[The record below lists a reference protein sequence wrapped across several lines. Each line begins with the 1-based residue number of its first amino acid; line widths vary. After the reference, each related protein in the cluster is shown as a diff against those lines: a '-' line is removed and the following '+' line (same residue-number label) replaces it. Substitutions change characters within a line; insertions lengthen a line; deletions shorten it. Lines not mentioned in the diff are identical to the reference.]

1 MSFCAYRISLI
12 GNQDNPYHF
21 AGTNQNGQVVE
32 EKWDNGLNRVL
43 TGSVWSFF
51 KYKTDP
57 KKDSKY
63 IVSLGLGDVSNY
75 FTDSR
80 VVTLNR
86 KYDQGAISWEF
97 VSSDKS
103 DKKKFKGKV
112 LLGQIRYEW
121 LHKIGFGRKTGILS
135 VDSVSLTYTDGDS
148 YYTSVIGLPKGTDTE
163 FLANDILHRA
173 CKYRLAMKDTK
184 SGHDIDFFRM
194 YSESGKIGNATD
206 PKETPSIILPNCYT
220 APLGEQ
226 FRPDI
231 V

>member
-1 MSFCAYRISLI
+1 MSFCAYRIALI
-12 GNQDNPYHF
+12 GNQENPYYF
-21 AGTNQNGQVVE
+21 AGTNQNGQIVE

-43 TGSVWSFF
+43 KGSQWTFL

-57 KKDSKY
+57 KKDSKI

-86 KYDQGAISWEF
+86 KYDQGSISWEF

-112 LLGQIRYEW
+112 LLGQVRYEW
-121 LHKIGFGRKTGILS
+121 LHKIAFSRKTGVFSI
-135 VDSVSLTYTDGDS
+135 DSVSLIYSDGDS
-148 YYTSVIGLPKGTDTE
+148 YYDSVIVLPKGTDTE

-173 CKYRLAMKDTK
+173 CKYRLAMKDKK
-184 SGHDIDFFRM
+184 SEHDMEFFRR
-194 YSESGKIGNATD
+194 YSESGKIGTPAD
-206 PKETPSIILPNCYT
+206 PKETPSIILPNSYY
-220 APLGEQ
+220 APLGEE

-231 V
+231 